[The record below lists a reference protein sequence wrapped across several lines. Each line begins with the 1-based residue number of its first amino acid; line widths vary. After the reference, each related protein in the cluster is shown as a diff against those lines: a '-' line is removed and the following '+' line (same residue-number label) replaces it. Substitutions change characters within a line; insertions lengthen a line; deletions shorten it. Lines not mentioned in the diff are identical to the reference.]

1 MKRNLFTVLLIVAL
15 SIAFAI
21 GFAGFCQYWF
31 SRNKPKPVSEAEL
44 KQIFTE
50 NYAELSRCA
59 ELLYSKPDFWRRM
72 DDTRTYNWSLRLDV
86 DFYSEFFSEE
96 EWSAIKS
103 LVKKLNPIQVAYY
116 ISLMDHVTSHIE
128 FSFPSSESTNG
139 ETLSIQL
146 CYIPT
151 ENLSDT
157 EKQQIVDHGP
167 FSRVR
172 TSKLDND
179 WYCKTDIGFDEEEMR
194 QSLEEY
200 DKVDSQRAE

>member
-21 GFAGFCQYWF
+21 GFVGFCQYWF

-128 FSFPSSESTNG
+128 FSFPSSESANE
-139 ETLSIQL
+139 ETWSIYL
-146 CYIPT
+146 CYIPAG
-151 ENLSDT
+151 NLSDT
-157 EKQQIVDHGP
+157 EKQQIADCVP
-167 FSRVR
+167 FRRVR
-172 TSKLDND
+172 ISKLDND
-179 WYCKTDIGFDEEEMR
+179 WYCKTDMGQDEEEMR

-200 DKVDSQRAE
+200 DKGASQRAE